1 MGKLFCTGDSF
12 IRPWHKKMNPCE
24 NPWTVQI
31 ARKLDLD
38 IKNTGLAG
46 TSIEWASEQLVSY
59 LHSSE
64 YAESDII
71 IFVATSPYRAPVV
84 HRNMP
89 VHWQSKLLATL
100 RKELTFA
107 NSEQKKYFTKNIN
120 TFEFIFNEML
130 DNKEYNQYR
139 ITTIQGMLSSLP
151 NTTFTIDPFGH
162 WKKFMPTNQ
171 LSNIINNQN
180 SFFISCKLWQAS
192 LNEYKNKNDFNVD
205 NDLRCNHFSD
215 QNHDVLA
222 NNILKVLATK
232 DSSSFQIEEF
242 YKEFL

>member
-12 IRPWHKKMNPCE
+12 IRPWHKKLNPCKYQ
-24 NPWTVQI
+24 WI
-31 ARKLDLD
+31 AQVADNLDLD

-59 LHSSE
+59 LYSSE
-64 YAESDII
+64 YTESDII
-71 IFVATSPYRAPVV
+71 IFVATSPYRAPAI
-84 HRNMP
+84 HRNLP
-89 VHWQSKLLATL
+89 VHWQSKILSAL
-100 RKELTFA
+100 REELPFA
-107 NSEQKKYFTKNIN
+107 NNEQKQYFTKNFN

-151 NTTFTIDPFGH
+151 NTTLTIDPFGH

-171 LSNIINNQN
+171 LSKIIENKN

-192 LNEYKNKNDFNVD
+192 MNEYKDQNHFVLSE
-205 NDLRCNHFSD
+205 DLRCNHFSD

-222 NNILKVLATK
+222 NNILRVLATK